1 MLIKSQ
7 TVPTLTEQRM
17 FIHELRVFT
26 KPELNSNPEKTF
38 VRVVYE
44 RRLFKKV
51 NVLVVLGLFNCDD
64 VAKSGKSS
72 SR

>member
-26 KPELNSNPEKTF
+26 KPELDSNPEKTF
-38 VRVVYE
+38 VSIVYE

-51 NVLVVLGLFNCDD
+51 NI
-64 VAKSGKSS
+64 
-72 SR
+72 